1 MDERYLSRKF
11 ILAVFVIVSSVPLLI
26 FKLLPVTSYTT
37 LVITTLG
44 LYFTGNVAAT
54 IANTPAK

>member
-11 ILAVFVIVSSVPLLI
+11 ILAAFVILSSVPLLI
-26 FKLLPVTSYTT
+26 FDLLPVTSYTT

-54 IANTPAK
+54 VASTPAK

>member
-11 ILAVFVIVSSVPLLI
+11 ILAAFVIVAAVPLLI
-26 FKLLPVTSYTT
+26 YNILPAAFFNP
-37 LVITTLG
+37 LVMTTLG

-54 IANTPAK
+54 VANTPAK

>member
-11 ILAVFVIVSSVPLLI
+11 ILAAFVIVSSVPLLI
-26 FKLLPVTSYTT
+26 FNVLPVAFYSP
-37 LVITTLG
+37 LIMTTLG

-54 IANTPAK
+54 VASTPAK